1 MLEREKGREKGCVR
15 EGVRKIFDKIFFFF
29 GVKMF
34 YKRLNIL
41 LLVLWV

>member
-1 MLEREKGREKGCVR
+1 MLEKELEKYLTKS
-15 EGVRKIFDKIFFFF
+15 FFF
-29 GVKMF
+29 GGKMF

>member
-1 MLEREKGREKGCVR
+1 MLEKELEKYLTT
-15 EGVRKIFDKIFFFF
+15 FLFFL
-29 GVKMF
+29 GGKMS